1 VALGETTE
9 ATLPEK
15 VAVMLRER
23 IEGGTLELPV
33 LPEVAAEILAST
45 GREECDLRALADL
58 VRRDQAMATHFLRV
72 ANSALY
78 MPKTKI
84 VSLQQA
90 LARLGMSAVREIALL
105 ISVKTR
111 TFQVRGY
118 ERQLKEQFRHSLGA
132 ALFAQ
137 EIARMRRHNVEE
149 AFLAGLLHDV
159 GRPVLLQALV
169 DLHKVVGLPPR
180 SAAVEAAA
188 TEGHASVGSALIAKW
203 SLPSALAEAI
213 RFHHTPELA
222 PAGAKGPMMAAL
234 ADELAHQ
241 ALDLEPRDEALLR
254 SHRALDPLNLYP
266 EDLDKLVALRQRVI
280 DMVTAIA

>member
-1 VALGETTE
+1 MTV

-15 VAVMLRER
+15 VAAMLRQR
-23 IEGGTLELPV
+23 IEGGTLDLPV
-33 LPEVAAEILAST
+33 LPEVAAEVVAST

-72 ANSALY
+72 ANSPLY
-78 MPKTKI
+78 LPKSKI

-169 DLHKVVGLPPR
+169 DLHKEAGLSPQT
-180 SAAVEAAA
+180 AAVEAAA
-188 TEGHASVGSALIAKW
+188 TADHAHVGSTLMAKW
-203 SLPSALAEAI
+203 SLPASLADTI
-213 RFHHTPELA
+213 RFHHAPE
-222 PAGAKGPMMAAL
+222 GALSDTKGPMITAL
-234 ADELAHQ
+234 ADELAHHT
-241 ALDLEPRDEALLR
+241 LDAEPRDEAALR
-254 SHRALDPLNLYP
+254 SHRALDVLNVYP
-266 EDLDKLVALRQRVI
+266 EDLDKLLAMRQRVI

>member
-1 VALGETTE
+1 MGGTIE
-9 ATLPEK
+9 AALPET
-15 VAVMLRER
+15 VAAQLRER
-23 IEGGTLELPV
+23 IERGTLELPV
-33 LPEVAAEILAST
+33 LPEVAAEVVAST
-45 GREECDLRALADL
+45 GRDECDLRALADL

-72 ANSALY
+72 ANSPLY
-78 MPKTKI
+78 LPKSKI

-118 ERQLKEQFRHSLGA
+118 ELQLKEQFRHSLGA

-137 EIARMRRHNVEE
+137 EIARMRRHNVDE

-169 DLHKVVGLPPR
+169 DLHRECGLAPHT
-180 SAAVEAAA
+180 AAIEAAA
-188 TEGHASVGSALIAKW
+188 SAFHERVGSALVAKW
-203 SLPSALAEAI
+203 SLPPPLAEAI

-222 PAGAKGPMMAAL
+222 TSDKKGPMMTAL

-241 ALDLEPRDEALLR
+241 VLDIESRDEALLR
-254 SHRALDPLNLYP
+254 SHPALDPLSFYP
-266 EDLDKLVALRQRVI
+266 EDLDRLLAHRQRVKET
-280 DMVTAIA
+280 VTAIA

>member
-1 VALGETTE
+1 MALGETT
-9 ATLPEK
+9 APTLPEN
-15 VAVMLRER
+15 VARMLRER

-33 LPEVAAEILAST
+33 LPEVAAEVVAST

-72 ANSALY
+72 ANSPLY
-78 MPKTKI
+78 LPKSKI
-84 VSLQQA
+84 VLLQQA

-118 ERQLKEQFRHSLGA
+118 EQKLKDQFRHSLGA

-137 EIARMRRHNVEE
+137 EIARMRRYNVEE

-169 DLHKVVGLPPR
+169 DLHQQARVTPD
-180 SAAVEAAA
+180 AAAIEAAA
-188 TEGHASVGSALIAKW
+188 TAYHATVGSALVVKW
-203 SLPSALAEAI
+203 SLPASLADTI
-213 RFHHTPELA
+213 RFHHTPESA
-222 PAGAKGPMMAAL
+222 AGDKKGPMVTAL
-234 ADELAHQ
+234 ADELAHRT
-241 ALDLEPRDEALLR
+241 LDAEPGDEAQLR
-254 SHRALDPLNLYP
+254 LHRALDALNLYP
-266 EDLDKLVALRQRVI
+266 DDLDKLLTQRQRVV

>member
-15 VAVMLRER
+15 VATMLRER
-23 IEGGTLELPV
+23 IDQGTLELPV
-33 LPEVAAEILAST
+33 LPETAAQVVAST
-45 GREECDLRALADL
+45 GREDCDLRALAEL

-78 MPKTKI
+78 LPKTKI

-90 LARLGMSAVREIALL
+90 LSRLGMKTVREIALL

-118 ERQLKEQFRHSLGA
+118 ERQLKEQFQHSLGA

-137 EIARMRRHNVEE
+137 EIARMRRYNVEE

-169 DLHKVVGLPPR
+169 DLHK
-180 SAAVEAAA
+180 AAKLTPDNAAIEAAA
-188 TEGHASVGSALIAKW
+188 RVDHAQVGSALVAKW
-203 SLPSALAEAI
+203 SLPASLADTI
-213 RFHHTPELA
+213 RFHHDPKSA
-222 PAGAKGPMMAAL
+222 AGDVKGAMMASL
-234 ADELAHQ
+234 ADELSHHVLDTEPHDEARVRRHV
-241 ALDLEPRDEALLR
+241 ALDI
-254 SHRALDPLNLYP
+254 LNLYP
-266 EDLDKLVALRQRVI
+266 EDVDKLLGLRERVTEMVA
-280 DMVTAIA
+280 AIA

>member
-1 VALGETTE
+1 MGLGEPTE

-15 VAVMLRER
+15 VAVMLRAR
-23 IEGGTLELPV
+23 IDGGTLELPV
-33 LPEVAAEILAST
+33 LSEVAAEVVAST

-72 ANSALY
+72 ANSPLY
-78 MPKTKI
+78 LPKSKI

-169 DLHKVVGLPPR
+169 DLHKEAGVLAQP
-180 SAAVEAAA
+180 AAMEAAA
-188 TEGHASVGSALIAKW
+188 AADHARVGSALVAKW
-203 SLPSALAEAI
+203 SLPASLADAI
-213 RFHHTPELA
+213 LFHHSPEGA
-222 PAGAKGPMMAAL
+222 PSDKKNSMMASL

-241 ALDLEPRDEALLR
+241 TLDTEPRDEASLR
-254 SHRALDPLNLYP
+254 SHRALEVLNLYP
-266 EDLDKLVALRQRVI
+266 EDLDKLLALRQRVV

>member
-1 VALGETTE
+1 VALGDTTV

-23 IEGGTLELPV
+23 IDQGTLELPV
-33 LPEVAAEILAST
+33 LPEVAAQVLAVT
-45 GREECDLRALADL
+45 GREEFDLRALAEL

-78 MPKTKI
+78 LPKTKI

-90 LARLGMSAVREIALL
+90 LSRLGTSAIREIALL

-118 ERQLKEQFRHSLGA
+118 ERQLKEQFRHSLGS

-149 AFLAGLLHDV
+149 AFLSGLLHDV

-169 DLHKVVGLPPR
+169 DLHKASGLSPEGE
-180 SAAVEAAA
+180 AVEAAA
-188 TEGHASVGSALIAKW
+188 SADHAPVGAALVTKW
-203 SLPSALAEAI
+203 ALPASLAETI
-213 RFHHTPELA
+213 RFHHTPDRA
-222 PAGAKGPMMAAL
+222 SDIKGSMMAAL
-234 ADELAHQ
+234 ADELAHHT
-241 ALDLEPRDEALLR
+241 LDAEPREEALLR
-254 SHRALDPLNLYP
+254 AHPALDALNLYP
-266 EDLDKLVALRQRVI
+266 ADVDKLLDLRQRVV
-280 DMVTAIA
+280 DMVASVA

>member
-1 VALGETTE
+1 VTLGETTT

-23 IEGGTLELPV
+23 IEAGTLELPV
-33 LPEVAAEILAST
+33 LPEVAAEVVAST
-45 GREECDLRALADL
+45 GREECDLRALADV

-78 MPKTKI
+78 LPKTRI

-90 LARLGMSAVREIALL
+90 LSRLGTSAIREIALV

-118 ERQLKEQFRHSLGA
+118 ERLLKEQFRHSLGA

-137 EIARMRRHNVEE
+137 EIARLRRHNVEE
-149 AFLAGLLHDV
+149 AFLSGLLHDV

-169 DLHKVVGLPPR
+169 DLHKESRLLPE
-180 SAAVEAAA
+180 SGAVEAAA
-188 TEGHASVGSALIAKW
+188 SADHARVGAALVAKW
-203 SLPSALAEAI
+203 SLPATLAETI
-213 RFHHTPELA
+213 RLHHTPERA
-222 PAGAKGPMMAAL
+222 SDIKASMMAAL
-234 ADELAHQ
+234 ADDLAHHVLDAAPCDEAVLRCHA
-241 ALDLEPRDEALLR
+241 ALDV
-254 SHRALDPLNLYP
+254 LNLYP
-266 EDLDKLVALRQRVI
+266 ADVDKLLDLRQRVV
-280 DMVTAIA
+280 DMVTSIS